1 MKLLAKF
8 NLMLVILFGTG
19 LLLVSLLSK
28 RFLEENARNEVKQQ
42 ARLMI
47 SSARSTRDYTEQE
60 LDPLLEKSPEGAHR
74 FLPQLIP
81 FYAATVTFNHL
92 RKDYPDYTYKEA
104 ALNPTNLRDRA
115 DQWEAEIINYFRN
128 HPDSRPLFGERQTA
142 TGSSIYLAQPIVSTQ
157 GCLECHGSPSAAP
170 ATEISTY
177 GSANGFGWKLNET
190 VGAQIVSVPTEV
202 PLAIARQAFR
212 TLLLYLSATFLITMA
227 VIDVGLYYIVILPLR
242 KLSTT
247 ADLVSKGDLNQPEFA
262 IKGKDE
268 IAQVAGSFN
277 RMYVSL
283 IKAMQMLDE

>member
-19 LLLVSLLSK
+19 LFLVSLLSK

-47 SSARSTRDYTEQE
+47 SSARSTRDYTEEE

-92 RKDYPDYTYKEA
+92 RKDYPAYTYKEA

-115 DQWEAEIINYFRN
+115 DQWEAEIINYFRD

-170 ATEISTY
+170 PTEISTY

-212 TLLLYLSATFLITMA
+212 TLLLYLAATFLITMA

-247 ADLVSKGDLNQPEFA
+247 ADLVSKGDLNQPEFV
-262 IKGKDE
+262 IKSKDE